1 MSAILNYV
9 ITGLM
14 LFISFSTSAQTLPG
28 PFEKSWGPGTLAKT
42 ANQTGAVQHQTDG
55 KGNPDF
61 LVAPLKKSTEFVGKN
76 IYFEIK
82 IDKMMNFSGFEI
94 RLGDKEFNNYYALSI
109 PSFADQDFNIIQ
121 DDYWQSYSFG
131 LSNARIVGKP
141 RNKVQWLGVYIQD
154 NAKGHLKISFR
165 NIRFNPAPVKGYV
178 SLTFDDGY
186 LDHYYA
192 AKIMHNYN
200 IPGTAYVM
208 PRQVGQSGYMN
219 LQQIKELKSKY
230 HWGISSH
237 HEIPYTEFEPYDLI
251 KEIKFTIKFLADNG
265 FQKTALHLAYPLGK
279 QDREIVLPS
288 VRKYF
293 ETARVAG
300 GGVETL
306 PPADPHLLRTFN
318 VLDTTKPHELV
329 KVVKNAVENGQWAI
343 LMFHYLVDQPKTDTE
358 YRKEDFVKFI
368 QLLAQSDVPVLTVDE
383 VYRKF
388 QSTMSARNATN

>member
-1 MSAILNYV
+1 MKTLLNFVFMSV
-9 ITGLM
+9 T
-14 LFISFSTSAQTLPG
+14 LFVSFSISAQTLSG
-28 PFEKSWGPGTLAKT
+28 QFEKSWGPGTLANT
-42 ANQTGAVQHQTDG
+42 ANEPGVVQLETDG

-61 LVAPLKKSTEFVGKN
+61 LIAPLNKQTKFVGEN

-82 IDKMMNFSGFEI
+82 IDKMKNLSGFEI

-109 PSFADQDFNIIQ
+109 PCFADQDFNIIQ
-121 DDYWQSYSFG
+121 DDYWQRYSFG
-131 LSNARIVGKP
+131 LSNARMVGKP
-141 RNKVQWLGVYIQD
+141 QDKVKWLGVYIQD
-154 NAKGHLKISFR
+154 YAKGPLKISFR
-165 NIRFNPAPVKGYV
+165 NIQFNPAPIKGYV

-186 LDHYYA
+186 QDHYYA
-192 AKIMHNYN
+192 AKIMHKYN

-208 PRQVGQSGYMN
+208 PRQVGQPGYMN
-219 LQQIKELKSKY
+219 LLQIKELKSKY

-237 HEIPYTEFEPYDLI
+237 HEIPYTEFEPDDLLQ
-251 KEIKFTIKFLADNG
+251 EIMFTIKFLADNG
-265 FQKTALHLAYPLGK
+265 FPKTAPHLAYPLGK

-318 VLDTTKPHELV
+318 VLDTTKPDELV
-329 KVVKNAVENGQWAI
+329 AVAKNAVENGQWAI
-343 LMFHYLVDQPKTDTE
+343 LMFHYLVDYPETDTE

-368 QLLAQSDVPVLTVDE
+368 TLLAQADVPVLTVDE

-388 QSTMSARNATN
+388 QSTMSARYGTN